1 MTYFTKTISRLIAS
15 ERREAGRISGAVQ
28 GREALA
34 AAATALEMS
43 PKERA
48 MYLRRRMGP
57 EPLGGPEEEAST
69 LAGPTPGA
77 LRTWLRQVR
86 HQACVRLTGLEHRP

>member
-1 MTYFTKTISRLIAS
+1 
-15 ERREAGRISGAVQ
+15 
-28 GREALA
+28 LA
-34 AAATALEMS
+34 PAATALEMS

-48 MYLRRRMGP
+48 MYLRRRLGP

-86 HQACVRLTGLEHRP
+86 HQACIRVTRLEHRP